1 MDLLVKYLLHFVS
14 NMPNRTKLLP
24 ELEQSCKIE
33 YVAFKEANKMSYK
46 ATLSSIK
53 FKANYFT
60 QWAEGNFFSED
71 IKKLTGL
78 RRWP

>member
-1 MDLLVKYLLHFVS
+1 
-14 NMPNRTKLLP
+14 MPNRTKRLQ
-24 ELEQSCKIE
+24 ELEQSCKTE

-60 QWAEGNFFSED
+60 QCAEGNFFSEE
-71 IKKLTGL
+71 IISVKQKKLTGL
-78 RRWP
+78 RRWS